1 VNISGT
7 VDVPMD
13 VSSGSNITVSS
24 DGLILNDVMSLTT
37 ESGSDSVGTVTITAI
52 GDISGDGKI
61 DNTGAEGTLVPELE
75 IRKSSASNVNIE
87 TTTEVIPEVEDIEAD
102 VDAVDLTIET
112 PEDAKAFLTLKVA
125 SKLYQIL
132 LVDIAYAGTYAFMVD
147 EHPWMRMNR
156 NRNIPFSTRGRSLH
170 NDIDL
175 GPDGKPLFD

>member
-1 VNISGT
+1 
-7 VDVPMD
+7 MD
-13 VSSGSNITVSS
+13 LLDDPSRI
-24 DGLILNDVMSLTT
+24 
-37 ESGSDSVGTVTITAI
+37 
-52 GDISGDGKI
+52 
-61 DNTGAEGTLVPELE
+61 
-75 IRKSSASNVNIE
+75 
-87 TTTEVIPEVEDIEAD
+87 IPEEPVGIQTAVYEIVEMRGQLPMVVLHPPWVEDRDPCCGPYILEGSLD
-102 VDAVDLTIET
+102 IPDQIVEFPPGLHET
-112 PEDAKAFLTLKVA
+112 FDQLLRRGDDPMAYLPHIFALLLIKSFLTLKVA